1 MVRLALV
8 LLFFI
13 FLPFLSPGQKEYGAI
28 STNRD
33 TAAIMSDIRSAKT
46 LVNTNSDSLL
56 EVLHAAYL
64 SSKNILFAR
73 GTIAALHTMGFVYE
87 NRGAYDTALNRY
99 KEALAYAE
107 RLHDS
112 DKVIPS
118 ILNNMGITYSHLG
131 NFEQTTKCYERAL
144 QVTEKYLAELGERH
158 PGYHDLI
165 KAYNAVYINLV
176 KQLLDL
182 GQLEQVMVYIDK
194 AEQYAVE
201 TGNYYFLGHLMV
213 SKGTYYNQ
221 KGNWEQAE
229 HYMRQALNIGQT
241 HRIVSVEHL
250 ALLDLGIIYTNNG
263 KLDQAKACLLKAKS
277 IKGEINTVNENT
289 ALLALGR
296 VYVMLKDYEN
306 ARTIL
311 NTALTQAEALN
322 LSSNLV
328 QIHEILAQY
337 YTRSGRFRQ
346 ALTHTQKYIA
356 LKDSF
361 ANQQVQD
368 NLNALEVRYRTAEKD
383 KEITNKQLTI
393 ARQEE
398 SLAKKN
404 TWITGALAGI
414 ILLSALFI
422 SLYRSYRHK
431 QHIRDREIRIL
442 KQEQQFLMQERKI
455 DRLKTLMEGEEK
467 ERARIA
473 RDLHDGIAAQLA
485 AVRLNFSQ
493 VQKEHREL
501 KDGTGFRSALQQLDD
516 VAAEL
521 RKTAHNL
528 MPEILLQK
536 GLAEAVYIFCEKTG
550 KNGVLEINFQCPN
563 PIPRLNPELELSIY
577 RMIQELVHNII
588 KHAEATTALI
598 QLNCFEDL
606 LSITIEDNGKGID
619 KNALNKSKGTGL
631 KTITAR
637 ALTLNGH
644 ADIQSKET
652 GTTVYLE
659 FDLVKQ
665 NDPEEA
671 MKITGD
677 E

>member
-1 MVRLALV
+1 M
-8 LLFFI
+8 
-13 FLPFLSPGQKEYGAI
+13 
-28 STNRD
+28 
-33 TAAIMSDIRSAKT
+33 
-46 LVNTNSDSLL
+46 NTNSDSLL
-56 EVLHAAYL
+56 KVLHAAYL
-64 SSKNILFAR
+64 NSKSMFFAR
-73 GTIAALHTMGFVYE
+73 GTIAALHTMGLVYE

-107 RLHDS
+107 KLHDS
-112 DKVIPS
+112 DRVIPT

-144 QVTEKYLAELGERH
+144 KITEKYLDELGDNH
-158 PGYHDLI
+158 PGQHDLV
-165 KAYNAVYINLV
+165 KAYNAIYINLV
-176 KQLLDL
+176 KQLLEL
-182 GQLEQVMVYIDK
+182 GQLEQVLVYIDK
-194 AEQYAVE
+194 VEQYAVE
-201 TGNYYFLGHLMV
+201 TGNYYFLGHLLV

-221 KGNWEQAE
+221 KENWEQAE
-229 HYMRQALNIGQT
+229 YYMRQALKIGQM
-241 HRIVSVEHL
+241 HSIVRVEHL

-263 KLDQAKACLLKAKS
+263 KLDQAKAWLLKAKS
-277 IKGEINTVNENT
+277 IKGEINAVNENT
-289 ALLALGR
+289 VLLALGR

-306 ARTIL
+306 ARIIL
-311 NTALTQAEALN
+311 NTALIQAERLN

-361 ANQQVQD
+361 ANQQVQN
-368 NLNALEVRYRTAEKD
+368 NLNALEVSYRTAEKD

-404 TWITGALAGI
+404 TWIAGALAGI

-422 SLYRSYRHK
+422 GLYRSYRHK
-431 QHIRDREIRIL
+431 QHIGDKEIRIL

-493 VQKEHREL
+493 VQKEHKEW

-536 GLAEAVYIFCEKTG
+536 GLSEAVYIFCEKTG